1 MLFFVNQFIIIVY
14 IIGTI
19 MKKVLSA
26 LFSLFVIAS
35 IGVLAYFNQQFIMH
49 QVDKLKGMYF
59 VEKGDQAYK
68 DLKMNDAIRFYSK
81 GLSLFP
87 EHYGAWYNLGNIYVV
102 YEDYQSAMYAYS
114 QAYKYN
120 PKFMI
125 ARINYGIVASE
136 KMGNF
141 DSAIEQYD
149 NVINT
154 KRKLISIPYVFDN
167 KLSYKENRAIAYY
180 NKGVTYKLKAL
191 YTDDKVLK
199 RIYISKAINAYENA
213 VKIDNNNYDALF
225 NLALAYHSYG
235 DYRRAGKCYCKA
247 INLEPMN
254 YEPHYNLAV
263 LLRRLGHYEDA
274 YEEIDKAITLI
285 TALDENSSVQEY
297 VASVM
302 NDITRSV
309 YTNYERRKKLQA
321 ILEQEKRKLAQKD
334 EKSRQKWAKDKEKE
348 KKQKN
353 KKGINDDFIFAPGVK
368 IIDGKVVE
376 PEDMDNAMVETFGKC
391 PSIRFFD
398 PSQKEFMQSY
408 E

>member
-1 MLFFVNQFIIIVY
+1 
-14 IIGTI
+14 

-26 LFSLFVIAS
+26 LFSLFVIAA
-35 IGVLAYFNQQFIMH
+35 IGVLAYFNQQFVLH

-68 DLKMNDAIRFYSK
+68 ESKMNEAIRFYSK

-87 EHYGAWYNLGNIYVV
+87 EHYSAWYNLGNIYVV
-102 YEDYQSAMYAYS
+102 YEDNQSAMYAYS
-114 QAYKYN
+114 QAFKYN
-120 PKFMI
+120 PRLMI

-154 KRKLISIPYVFDN
+154 ERKLITIPYVYDN
-167 KLSYKENRAIAYY
+167 KISSKENKAIAYY
-180 NKGVTYKLKAL
+180 NKGVTYKMKAL

-254 YEPHYNLAV
+254 YETHYNLAV
-263 LLRRLGHYEDA
+263 LLKRLGHYDDA
-274 YEEIDKAITLI
+274 YEEIYKAITLL
-285 TALDENSSVQEY
+285 TALDGNSSVQEY
-297 VASVM
+297 MAVVM

-309 YTNYERRKKLQA
+309 YQDNERRKYMQNL
-321 ILEQEKRKLAQKD
+321 LEKEKQNLAK
-334 EKSRQKWAKDKEKE
+334 KDKKSKEKWEKE
-348 KKQKN
+348 KKKKQKH
-353 KKGINDDFIFAPGVK
+353 KKDTQDDFVFSPGVK

-376 PEDMDNAMVETFGKC
+376 PEEMDDAMVETFGKC

-398 PSQKEFMQSY
+398 PSQKEFEQSY